1 MTVLL
6 SDEDTSTNTNNLD
19 VPPDNVL
26 CLASTARPRFELE
39 DKSVGQ
45 VGRLEVI
52 SYPRSI

>member
-6 SDEDTSTNTNNLD
+6 SNEDTSTNTDSLD
-19 VPPDNVL
+19 VPPDNLL
-26 CLASTARPRFELE
+26 CLALTARPRFELE

-45 VGRLEVI
+45 VGRLEVM